1 MNAFEDHS
9 ILLTF
14 IQSLD
19 EALTQVTPP
28 ANNNELRIR
37 GQGTVIGSVA
47 TKRRL
52 DTENGTAASPS
63 ILNAEQGLSVRGAAT
78 LLPVTD
84 AMDVDD
90 VRNPAAS
97 PGQSEP
103 PRERQTSQGHKR
115 RRGLSDGADETHP
128 AATSA
133 GAISPQQKMESPSLL
148 SRLQGT
154 SSTASPQVST
164 SKQTSGS
171 TLTGLAARLSPNI
184 ANLTSNTS
192 PLPTTGYAPSIAF
205 AARLGTPSSANSNRT
220 TLSSDTSQSARNIAY
235 SHDHS
240 SKRTSA
246 SASVGLL
253 QRAHTCLAVGSSDR
267 GIIVPSSTGQPRKR
281 FVRRGLSIQGA
292 ASLAT
297 DPSRSLNDNGDE
309 IRIRGAAQRITDD
322 YSDGSDRRQVSLLAR
337 LGDGGGGNPG
347 ISGVGAGGHR
357 NRK

>member
-19 EALTQVTPP
+19 EALTEVTPP

-52 DTENGTAASPS
+52 DIEHGTAASPS

-84 AMDVDD
+84 AMDVDY
-90 VRNPAAS
+90 VRKPAAS

-220 TLSSDTSQSARNIAY
+220 TLSSDTSQSARSIAY

-253 QRAHTCLAVGSSDR
+253 QRAHTCLAVGSSER